1 VAPLISFRGVSKAF
15 PEGRGREVRA
25 VDGVDLDVE
34 DGEIIGVIGHSGA
47 GKSTLVRMINALE
60 LPTEGTV
67 TVGSRATGEL
77 GERGL
82 RELRGEVA
90 MIFQQFNLF
99 SSRSVAGNVGYPLRI
114 AGWSRERR
122 RERVA
127 ELLEFVGIAE
137 KARQFPNQLSGGQ
150 KQRVGIARA
159 LATSPRILLAD
170 EATSALDPETTKD
183 VLGLLK
189 RINRELGTTIVVI
202 THEMDVVSSIC
213 DTVAVMERG
222 RVIEHGPVY
231 DVFSDP
237 REPATRRFVHSV
249 LHDRPLFGL
258 LNVLVN
264 IVRPIPFIIFIT
276 AIGPLTLVVMGTTI
290 GTQSVLF
297 PMSAMATFVIGR
309 IVEQNLVSVDPGVIE
324 AARAMGASRFRII
337 WSVLIPEALGPL
349 ILGYTFIFIGVVDM
363 SAMAGYVG
371 GGGLG
376 DFAISY
382 GYQQFNWTVTLVTVV
397 IIVLIV
403 QLAQLIGN
411 WLARK
416 ALRR

>member
-1 VAPLISFRGVSKAF
+1 VAPLISFSRVSKVF
-15 PEGRGREVRA
+15 PEARGHEVRA

-34 DGEIIGVIGHSGA
+34 DGEITGVIGHSGA

-60 LPTEGTV
+60 LPTDGTV
-67 TVGSRATGEL
+67 TVGSRVTGEL

-82 RELRGEVA
+82 RELRGEVG

-99 SSRSVAGNVGYPLRI
+99 SSRTVAGNVGYPLRI
-114 AGWSRERR
+114 AGWPRERR

-127 ELLEFVGIAE
+127 ELLEFVGITE

-183 VLGLLK
+183 VLALLK

-213 DTVAVMERG
+213 DTVAVMEQG

-249 LHDRPLFGL
+249 LHDRPSEE
-258 LNVLVN
+258 
-264 IVRPIPFIIFIT
+264 
-276 AIGPLTLVVMGTTI
+276 TLAR
-290 GTQSVLF
+290 LREHF
-297 PMSAMATFVIGR
+297 PGR
-309 IVEQNLVSVDPGVIE
+309 IVTVSVRDDPAVRTAVSQVIAGHDVRSTIIYGGIRELAEKPFGSITFELAGADPAIE
-324 AARAMGASRFRII
+324 ALIADLRAH
-337 WSVLIPEALGPL
+337 
-349 ILGYTFIFIGVVDM
+349 T
-363 SAMAGYVG
+363 YVED
-371 GGGLG
+371 LTQEVR
-376 DFAISY
+376 S
-382 GYQQFNWTVTLVTVV
+382 
-397 IIVLIV
+397 
-403 QLAQLIGN
+403 
-411 WLARK
+411 
-416 ALRR
+416 